1 MSSVKIKEKQR
12 KRKMDRQYLVF
23 LKESIDIKDLKE
35 VISSFLGITNIKMIS
50 SDIMSF
56 STDDILK
63 STISKN
69 IHTLSNDLNASLLF
83 LVSPVDVPFSEY
95 VLKKMSSFHSEG
107 VYSLSQGIIELL
119 MKNDEFIKT
128 HLFSWF
134 SGLDYTSAITGKN
147 YVESGF
153 SMAKSCTMLS
163 IHRNTMEYR
172 LKKIKEQFNLDLR
185 CFDDGILFLTYL
197 SLSGIC
203 A

>member
-12 KRKMDRQYLVF
+12 KRKMDRQYIVF
-23 LKESIDIKDLKE
+23 LKESVELNDLKD
-35 VISSFLGITNIKMIS
+35 VISSFLGIKDIKTIN
-50 SDIMSF
+50 SDIISF
-56 STDDILK
+56 SADDILK
-63 STISKN
+63 STISKS

-95 VLKKMSSFHSEG
+95 VLKKLSSFHSEG
-107 VYSLSQGIIELL
+107 IYSLSQGIIELL

-134 SGLDYTSAITGKN
+134 SGLDYTSAITGKT

-153 SMAKSCTMLS
+153 SIAKSCIVLS

-172 LKKIKEQFNLDLR
+172 LKKIKEQFNLDLHS
-185 CFDDGILFLTYL
+185 FDDGILFLTYL
-197 SLSGIC
+197 SLSGVC